1 MQPTQL
7 WGRKV
12 VLGPQQDNGAL
23 GPSGAAQVCHSGIT
37 RGGGWVV
44 PAGSMAGAVTG
55 ATLRGL
61 RAVDIHKEAKV
72 EELD

>member
-7 WGRKV
+7 WGRTV
-12 VLGPQQDNGAL
+12 VLDPRQDNGAL
-23 GPSGAAQVCHSGIT
+23 GPSGAAQVCHSGMNHQG
-37 RGGGWVV
+37 RGSGCSSC
-44 PAGSMAGAVTG
+44 SMAGAVTG

-72 EELD
+72 E